1 MISILIF
8 ICLSVI
14 VFFIWFINYQLPKG
28 LEELEKRIMNGQI
41 KCERKKFPKKKFKQ
55 NYICYKMIHLLFKL
69 PIDN

>member
-28 LEELEKRIMNGQI
+28 LEKLEKKDNEWANKM
-41 KCERKKFPKKKFKQ
+41 RKEGVSEEEIQTELYLLQ
-55 NYICYKMIHLLFKL
+55 NDPFII
-69 PIDN
+69 